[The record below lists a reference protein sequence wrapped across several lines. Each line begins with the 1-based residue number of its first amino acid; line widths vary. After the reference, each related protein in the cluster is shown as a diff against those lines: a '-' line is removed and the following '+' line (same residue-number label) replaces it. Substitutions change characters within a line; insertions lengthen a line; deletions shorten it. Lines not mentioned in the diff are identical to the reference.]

1 MAAWWGSAHAAT
13 MAQPRGDFTIHQAS
27 HRGTGSTR
35 GAATRA
41 STAQHGQLES
51 IGEGET
57 LDPEGKGSATP
68 GRAWRIEADGE
79 EDLDETHRLR
89 PTAAAAVTGLG
100 RNQQAPAAATRS
112 PEREQKGIE
121 PERGRVARSVAD
133 PSRSQGLGSTRVDQ
147 GQFGL
152 SAIQIKSNSK
162 IRIQINS

>member
-1 MAAWWGSAHAAT
+1 MAAWRGSAHAT
-13 MAQPRGDFTIHQAS
+13 TIAQPTGDFTIHQAS

-79 EDLDETHRLR
+79 EELDETRRLH
-89 PTAAAAVTGLG
+89 PTTAAEVTDLG
-100 RNQQAPAAATRS
+100 RNQQATAAATRS

-121 PERGRVARSVAD
+121 PERGRERRESGSVGCR
-133 PSRSQGLGSTRVDQ
+133 PEPVSRVGFNQSGPR
-147 GQFGL
+147 
-152 SAIQIKSNSK
+152 AIWSFRNP
-162 IRIQINS
+162 N